1 MNYNLQFYYDLLV
14 EYYNEHQD
22 INIPINYKVTTKD
35 GRVVNLGCYINAQR
49 NKYRNNKLTDEEIK
63 MLEHLNI
70 SWYPLEDEWLFM
82 YSLAKKYKESH
93 GNLNIKQSYVEKIDG
108 KSYYLG
114 RWLINQRNNY
124 RNTKGISKL
133 KNTRWHLSDER
144 ILLLEELGINWLPLN
159 EQNWLLKY
167 NVILDYLKV
176 NGSLDMPK
184 DYDMSLSN
192 GKSFNA
198 YEWLLNNKAKF
209 LDKNSDL
216 TIEQRE
222 ALVKIA
228 ITDFADYGYYW
239 MKMYKEAA
247 KYYDIHGD
255 LKVPATYSYFDSDG
269 NLVNLGYW
277 INSQRKKYK
286 NYLNPNNNSTCK
298 QALDKEKVA
307 LLNKIEMIWKIQI
320 RFAEI
325 YPYLKAYHDYYGNLM
340 VPSGFKTDDGYTYS
354 PNGKIELY
362 KWLYNFE
369 HSANPLGKNA
379 ILLTKM
385 GLIWPLKANYK
396 AVLNI
401 AIENDIDTSLNQVI
415 LKRISFI
422 ELASKIAY
430 LKANNLPVTIN
441 GLLNPLFS
449 MSSKDIM
456 LNYQVSLEDIIN
468 NYYTRKLKK

>member
-70 SWYPLEDEWLFM
+70 SWHPLEDEWLFM

-124 RNTKGISKL
+124 RNAKGISKL

-144 ILLLEELGINWLPLN
+144 ISLLEELGINWLPLN

-167 NVILDYLKV
+167 NAILDYLKV

-198 YEWLLNNKAKF
+198 
-209 LDKNSDL
+209 
-216 TIEQRE
+216 
-222 ALVKIA
+222 
-228 ITDFADYGYYW
+228 
-239 MKMYKEAA
+239 
-247 KYYDIHGD
+247 
-255 LKVPATYSYFDSDG
+255 
-269 NLVNLGYW
+269 
-277 INSQRKKYK
+277 
-286 NYLNPNNNSTCK
+286 
-298 QALDKEKVA
+298 
-307 LLNKIEMIWKIQI
+307 
-320 RFAEI
+320 
-325 YPYLKAYHDYYGNLM
+325 
-340 VPSGFKTDDGYTYS
+340 
-354 PNGKIELY
+354 
-362 KWLYNFE
+362 
-369 HSANPLGKNA
+369 
-379 ILLTKM
+379 
-385 GLIWPLKANYK
+385 
-396 AVLNI
+396 
-401 AIENDIDTSLNQVI
+401 
-415 LKRISFI
+415 
-422 ELASKIAY
+422 
-430 LKANNLPVTIN
+430 
-441 GLLNPLFS
+441 
-449 MSSKDIM
+449 
-456 LNYQVSLEDIIN
+456 
-468 NYYTRKLKK
+468 